1 MRRIL
6 RHSALISLIAAPLGS
21 LTLWLALE
29 HRPGWYVPTVLDEQG
44 VQAARRDAS
53 NAVDR
58 FGDQLVHRQPFEVV
72 LRDDALNAWFTA
84 LPSIWPDAARAV
96 PRELHDPAL
105 RFESGLLRIGALYEV
120 NGWRAIVSGA
130 VAAALADEGA
140 TIELRL
146 VESCCGSV
154 PMPPSL
160 IARVANPHLQAAAI
174 SDGRPSLAPETPG
187 DAMSSIREV
196 RSVEQLYRGI
206 RIRNRF
212 VWPNGKRLFRID
224 QITID
229 ADELR
234 LRIEPINGH
243 PK

>member
-6 RHSALISLIAAPLGS
+6 RRSALISLIAAPLGS

-29 HRPGWYVPTVLDEQG
+29 HRPGWYAPAVLDEQG
-44 VQAARRDAS
+44 VQAARRDAT

-58 FGDQLVHRQPFEVV
+58 FGDQLVRRQPFEVV
-72 LRDDALNAWFTA
+72 LRDDALNAWLTA
-84 LPSIWPDAARAV
+84 LPGIWPDAARAV

-105 RFESGLLRIGALYEV
+105 RFGSGQLRIGALYEAS
-120 NGWRAIVSGA
+120 GWRAIVSGA
-130 VAAALADEGA
+130 VVAALADDGA

-146 VESCCGSV
+146 VETCCGSV
-154 PMPPSL
+154 PAPRWL
-160 IARVANPHLQAAAI
+160 IARIVNPHLRAANPSEGNQSSVSETSRVAI
-174 SDGRPSLAPETPG
+174 S
-187 DAMSSIREV
+187 SIHEI
-196 RSVEQLYRGI
+196 RSIEQLYGGV

-212 VWPNGKRLFRID
+212 VWPNGKRSFRIQ
-224 QITID
+224 QITI
-229 ADELR
+229 EPGEVR

>member
-6 RHSALISLIAAPLGS
+6 RHSALILLIATPLGS
-21 LTLWLALE
+21 LALWLALE
-29 HRPGWYVPTVLDEQG
+29 HRPGWYVPATLDEQG
-44 VQAARRDAS
+44 VQTARRDAT
-53 NAVDR
+53 NAVDQ
-58 FGDQLVHRQPFEVV
+58 FGDQLVRRQPFEIV
-72 LRDDALNAWFTA
+72 LRDDALNAWLTA
-84 LPSIWPDAARAV
+84 LPNIWPDAARAI
-96 PRELHDPAL
+96 PRELHAPAL

-120 NGWRAIVSGA
+120 SGWRAIVSGA
-130 VAAALADEGA
+130 ATAALAQDGA

-160 IARVANPHLQAAAI
+160 IARAADPHLHAAAI
-174 SDGRPSLAPETPG
+174 SDAKQSSAPETPRG
-187 DAMSSIREV
+187 VVSSLREV
-196 RSVEQLYRGI
+196 RSVEQLFRGV

-212 VWPNGKRLFRID
+212 VWPNGKRPFRID
-224 QITID
+224 QITLD
-229 ADELR
+229 AGELR